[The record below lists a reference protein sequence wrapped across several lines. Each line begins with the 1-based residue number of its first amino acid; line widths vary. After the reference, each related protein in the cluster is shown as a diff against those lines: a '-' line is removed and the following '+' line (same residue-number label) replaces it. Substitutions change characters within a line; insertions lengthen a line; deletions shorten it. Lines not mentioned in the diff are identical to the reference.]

1 MREEFTKPRP
11 ERTVQ
16 ETVFRVCMRD
26 MDQANI
32 YYATYYE
39 WMDRSF
45 SEFVGRSGHS
55 LREIFDTGFGVPI
68 IESRCSYLAPVA
80 LDDVLRVRS
89 WISRMGRTSFT
100 MTHDFTRAGDEVRV
114 ARGGV
119 IHVWVKRP
127 EMTPTP
133 PPDWF
138 RRLGASPARSG

>member
-1 MREEFTKPRP
+1 MREELTGPP
-11 ERTVQ
+11 PDQAVQ
-16 ETVFRVCMRD
+16 ETVFRVAMRD

-45 SEFVGRSGHS
+45 SEFVGRSGHW

-80 LDDVLRVRS
+80 LDDVLRVRT

-100 MTHDFTRAGDEVRV
+100 MAHDFIRVGDELRV
-114 ARGGV
+114 ARGSV
-119 IHVWVKRP
+119 IHVWIERKGMRP
-127 EMTPTP
+127 VPV
-133 PPDWF
+133 PDWF
-138 RRLGASPARSG
+138 RRLGSSS